1 MENSEMIFQTGY
13 AKAIF
18 TPPLGLNIPGYF
30 EQRISEGVINDLLM
44 HCVAF
49 DNGTDKALY
58 FACDAQAV
66 ISSGGKAIRKLLS
79 ENCGVPENNIFIHA
93 THTHCSAYI
102 QDISKEN
109 DIVLAY
115 SSRLH
120 RTFVDT
126 AKAALADLKPTKMKV
141 ARGEVKE
148 VGFIRCYEMIDGS
161 IKTNPGW
168 KKTQDIV
175 KPFGTQDESL
185 QIVRLI
191 REDAKEILIVN
202 FGTHPDTLG
211 GKKYFKDWPGYVV
224 EFANSALEE
233 RVQTVVINGCQG
245 NSNHWNK
252 MRGSKY
258 DLAGVD
264 VAKRMAR
271 IITGEV
277 LKIYDSAE
285 EIPAGDI
292 RGFCEIAKVGQNPCE
307 PEEIELAKEMRALYR
322 EHKTSKHPALV
333 EYLEKTGMSVPK
345 SNRILAN
352 LEGPEFYEIPMFGL
366 QIGSLAFIGFPG
378 EPFCELGMA
387 VKEYSKKAMTVVSM
401 GTNAGWGY
409 FPTKKAFAVPG
420 GYERNSSRFAHN
432 LEDVLVEA
440 ACKMLDQM
448 N

>member
-1 MENSEMIFQTGY
+1 MEEMIFQTGY
-13 AKAIF
+13 AQAPF

-30 EQRISEGVINDLLM
+30 EQRISDGVINELLM

-66 ISSGGKAIRKLLS
+66 INGGGKAIRKLLS
-79 ENCGVPENNIFIHA
+79 ETYEIPETNIFIHA

-102 QDISKEN
+102 QEIPKSGDIA
-109 DIVLAY
+109 IAY
-115 SSRLH
+115 ASRLH

-126 AKAALADLKPTKMKV
+126 AKAALDDLKPTQMKI
-141 ARGEVKE
+141 ARGEARE
-148 VGFIRCYEMIDGS
+148 VGFIRCYEMADGS
-161 IKTNPGW
+161 IKTNPRWGR
-168 KKTQDIV
+168 TDIV
-175 KPFGTQDESL
+175 KPFGTQDHSL

-191 REDAKEILIVN
+191 RENAKEILIVN

-211 GKKYFKDWPGYVV
+211 GTKYFRDWPGYVV
-224 EFANSALEE
+224 EFTNSALEDK
-233 RVQTVVINGCQG
+233 VHTVMINGCQG

-252 MRGSKY
+252 MRGKDY
-258 DLAGVD
+258 PVTGVD
-264 VAKRMAR
+264 RAKRMAR

-277 LKIYDSAE
+277 LKIYDNAE
-285 EIPAGDI
+285 EIAAGDI
-292 RGFCEIAKVGQNPCE
+292 RGFVEIAKVGQNPCE
-307 PEEIELAKEMRALYR
+307 PEEIDLAKQMRVLYN

-333 EYLEKTGMSVPK
+333 EFLEKTGMSVPK

-366 QIGSLAFIGFPG
+366 QIGDLAFIGFPG

-401 GTNAGWGY
+401 GTNASWGY
-409 FPTKKAFAVPG
+409 FPTKKAFAVEG

-432 LEDVLVEA
+432 LEDVLVETA
-440 ACKMLDQM
+440 GKILDQM
-448 N
+448 NG